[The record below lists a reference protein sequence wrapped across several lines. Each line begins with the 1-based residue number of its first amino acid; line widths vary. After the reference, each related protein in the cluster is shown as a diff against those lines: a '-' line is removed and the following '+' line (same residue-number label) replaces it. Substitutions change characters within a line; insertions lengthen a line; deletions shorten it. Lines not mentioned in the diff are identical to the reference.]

1 MVQIGLALAQYGAF
15 TNLRSIQRVAR
26 EAEALGFDSLWV
38 GDRLLVPLEPSDRYP
53 GGDGTIPQAHRTFLD
68 PFAVLTV
75 AAALTERVRLGSST
89 LNAPWYPPALLAR
102 SLTTIDRLSG
112 GRLCV
117 GLGLGWSSDEY
128 AAVGASWHGR
138 GARLDACLDALE
150 TIWADDPV
158 SHAADDWTIVPS
170 HIHPKPVQQPRPPL
184 YLAGFAPTALER
196 IGRRA
201 DGWLATGM
209 PVAALTG
216 FWDTIRRAA
225 QGAGRD
231 PGSLRII
238 QRLNPIVTDTA
249 GPADLAHRTGTV
261 DQISAYAESAARAG
275 VHEIILDLQHT
286 ARDDDHLMA
295 LATRFLTALRP
306 EL

>member
-1 MVQIGLALAQYGAF
+1 MVHLGLALAQYGAF
-15 TNLRSIQRVAR
+15 TSLRSVLRVAR
-26 EAEALGFDSLWV
+26 EAESLGFDSLWV

-68 PFAVLTV
+68 PFAVLSV
-75 AAALTERVRLGSST
+75 AAAATERVRLGTST

-128 AAVGASWHGR
+128 AAVGAPWRGR
-138 GARLDACLDALE
+138 GARLESCLDALE
-150 TIWADDPV
+150 HIWADDPV
-158 SHAADDWTIVPS
+158 AHEAEGWTIVPS
-170 HIHPKPVQQPRPPL
+170 VIHPKPVQRPRPPL
-184 YLAGFAPTALER
+184 YLAGFAPPALDR

-209 PVAALTG
+209 PLPALTR

-225 QGAGRD
+225 ETAGRD
-231 PGSLRII
+231 PGALRMV
-238 QRLNPIVTDTA
+238 QRINPMVTDE
-249 GPADLAHRTGTV
+249 PAPANLAYRTGTV
-261 DQISAYAESAARAG
+261 EQIAGYAAAAAEAG
-275 VHEIILDLQHT
+275 VDEIILDLQHT
-286 ARDDDHLMA
+286 VHDDDHLMD
-295 LATRFLTALRP
+295 LAARLHDALRRR
-306 EL
+306 